1 MRKYR
6 NQIVFGLAI
15 ILVFYIGFFLI
26 LDNQGQLSQT
36 EGIGDQIAHFPLV
49 FIPILILCQI
59 GVIFFRFLE
68 WHYYL
73 GVIEARDK
81 ISLKHSFI
89 IFVSSFTF
97 VVTPAKVGEI
107 LKSVLLKMRTG
118 VPVARSAPIVIA
130 ERVVDGIAVI
140 VILAIVFALGGN
152 QLELGE
158 YAAISR
164 QLIFFSL
171 GIIVSG
177 LIVIQIKPLAYFCL
191 NILERLPLL
200 NRLYQ
205 PLTDFYESSREIFS
219 LRHVLPMTLVGVG
232 VYASSALG
240 FIFVLVG
247 YGLEFSLQLVFQ
259 AGFIVG
265 VVAAVGA
272 LSFVPNGAGIT
283 EFTSLA
289 ILLAIVAPTNPVVTT
304 AVAGAAAITQG
315 FFHKW
320 FRVLVGLVFILLF
333 RKSLFLPG
341 LEDELAQLNHEQEHS
356 GMQPDVEVAT

>member
-6 NQIVFGLAI
+6 NQILLGLAI
-15 ILVFYIGFFLI
+15 ILVFYAAFLLI
-26 LDNQGQLSQT
+26 LDNQGQLSET
-36 EGIGDQIAHFPLV
+36 EGIVDQILQFPLAI
-49 FIPILILCQI
+49 IPILVLCQI

-73 GVIEARDK
+73 GVIDARDK
-81 ISLKHSFI
+81 ISVKHSLI

-97 VVTPAKVGEI
+97 VVTPAKVGEL

-118 VPVARSAPIVIA
+118 VTVARSAPIVIA

-140 VILAIVFALGGN
+140 VILAIVFVVGGD

-158 YAAISR
+158 YAEISR

-171 GIIVSG
+171 GIIITG
-177 LIVIQIKPLAYFCL
+177 LIVIQIKPLAYFFL
-191 NILERLPLL
+191 NLLNRIPLL
-200 NRLYQ
+200 NRLHQ

-219 LRHVLPMTLVGVG
+219 LRHVVPMTVVGVG

-240 FIFVLVG
+240 FVFVLIG
-247 YGLEFSLQLVFQ
+247 YGMEFSPQLVFQ
-259 AGFIVG
+259 AAFIVG
-265 VVAAVGA
+265 VAAAVGA
-272 LSFVPNGAGIT
+272 LSFVPNGAGVT
-283 EFTSLA
+283 EFTTLGL
-289 ILLAIVAPTNPVVTT
+289 LLAIVTPTNQVMTA

-320 FRVLVGLVFILLF
+320 FRVLVGMLFILLF

-341 LEDELAQLNHEQEHS
+341 LEDELAQLDTERKHPVRPEA
-356 GMQPDVEVAT
+356 EVAS